1 MSTTN
6 NPAPRKRR
14 RPLRWIILA
23 AVVLIVFIGCAVA
36 LNPGGDSE
44 PSTAEET
51 TMEGTTAAPKPR
63 ADEVTLTVTSTG
75 PATVSFGPAGSF
87 STESFDGQ
95 WSKVVPYEWGDGYTL
110 SVSPDFTGA
119 PAEGPMELSCEI
131 TKEGKVQDEQRASGE
146 YATVMC
152 SVM

>member
-51 TMEGTTAAPKPR
+51 TEGTTTAPKPR

-152 SVM
+152 SVL